1 MSELNVVIDER
12 GRLVTAVLAASHWP
26 EKEQEQTTH
35 AVHPHSKQLR
45 QFVAP
50 FRRQAAVAG
59 VNAGLADGMDSTE
72 FFTAALRCAWP
83 AFVPMESIPDK
94 VGKMWV
100 EALGDFARE
109 TAVADFWAAHPEP
122 WEEARAGLDR
132 IFAKSQIMVFLGK
145 LLGHPVPKDVTVMPT
160 VTYPMLNPVLAET
173 NDTLFFI
180 LPPAKAWGESPPW
193 PHGEDPG
200 WVIAQT
206 CWHLGKYFLA
216 DTLAGLD
223 ETEQALLLHAA
234 VTLCLEADFD
244 EAEAMAYLV
253 RSKKEHNLPH
263 LPLVVEQLRDYLAG
277 NGSLIKAV
285 KIDAGSSGFRS

>member
-12 GRLVTAVLAASHWP
+12 ARLVTAVLAASSWP
-26 EKEQEQTTH
+26 DKEQEQAPH

-45 QFVAP
+45 QFAAP
-50 FRRQAAVAG
+50 FRRHAVVAG
-59 VNAGLADGMDSTE
+59 VNAGLAEKMDVTD
-72 FFTAALRCAWP
+72 FFTAALRCTWP
-83 AFVPMESIPDK
+83 DLTPLEALPAR
-94 VGKMWV
+94 VGQMWV
-100 EALGDFARE
+100 DALADFARE
-109 TAVADFWAAHPEP
+109 TAVADFWAAHTGP
-122 WEEARAGLDR
+122 WEEARAGLET
-132 IFAKSQIMVFLGK
+132 IFAHSQMMTFLGQ
-145 LLGHPVPKDVTVMPT
+145 LLGRPIPKDVAVMPT

-173 NDTLFFI
+173 ADTLFFI

-206 CWHLGKYFLA
+206 GWHLTGHFLR
-216 DTLAGLD
+216 DTLAELD
-223 ETEQALLLHAA
+223 EAGRALLRHAA

-253 RSKKEHNLPH
+253 RSKKEHNLPR

-277 NGSLIKAV
+277 DGRSLTSVI
-285 KIDAGSSGFRS
+285 REP

>member
-12 GRLVTAVLAASHWP
+12 VRLVTAVLAASHWP
-26 EKEQEQTTH
+26 EKEQEQAPH
-35 AVHPHSKQLR
+35 AVHPHSKQVR
-45 QFVAP
+45 QWVRP
-50 FRRQAAVAG
+50 FANHPAVTQL
-59 VNAGLADGMDSTE
+59 NDELDGKRPLTN
-72 FFTAALRCAWP
+72 FFTAAL
-83 AFVPMESIPDK
+83 SPDSLA
-94 VGKMWV
+94 GMAEWA
-100 EALGDFARE
+100 ALLPDFA
-109 TAVADFWAAHPEP
+109 AQAKLADFWIAHTEP
-122 WEEARAGLDR
+122 WEEARAGLEA
-132 IFAKSQIMVFLGK
+132 IFARSQIMAFLGQ
-145 LLGHPVPKDVTVMPT
+145 LLGHPVPQNVAVMPT

-173 NDTLFFI
+173 ADTRYLI

-200 WVIAQT
+200 WAVAQT
-206 CWHLGKYFLA
+206 CWHLAKHFLA

-253 RSKKEHNLPH
+253 RSKKEYNLPH

-277 NGSLIKAV
+277 NGSLIEAIKMGA
-285 KIDAGSSGFRS
+285 